1 MFPQAERACEASRK
15 LGVSSA
21 ALRDICWLTQ
31 MHSVP
36 AALQYEKFL
45 IPDALRVV
53 DALVETLSY

>member
-1 MFPQAERACEASRK
+1 MRLSGESQAGSK
-15 LGVSSA
+15 FTFI
-21 ALRDICWLTQ
+21 LRYRLADPDA
-31 MHSVP
+31 SVP